1 LLHLVGAAVFAA
13 LGVGLLQRARE
24 NGLPVA
30 VIAIYV
36 AGVLFVLTVSG
47 IFHALPRETDV
58 RYLFKILDHA
68 GIFFL
73 IAATF
78 TPVHL
83 LQLQGFMRWGMLALV
98 WLAAVTAI
106 VVKSIWF
113 DAMPEWLGLT
123 LYLGL
128 GWAGLISAVALYRI
142 FGLAPL
148 APLLGGAVAY
158 TLGAALEF
166 AEVPTIASGIFASH
180 EIFHVLVLVGVALHW
195 EYIRRVVV
203 ASHWR
208 VDPSYAGSRT
218 NLGRPKGSGAL
229 SE

>member
-1 LLHLVGAAVFAA
+1 MLHLIGAVVFAV

-30 VIAIYV
+30 AIAVYV

-47 IFHALPRETDV
+47 IFHGLPRDTQT
-58 RYLFKILDHA
+58 RYLFKVLDHA

-98 WLAAVTAI
+98 WLAAVAAI

-113 DAMPEWLGLT
+113 DAIPEWLGLT

-148 APLLGGAVAY
+148 APLLGGAAAY

-180 EIFHVLVLVGVALHW
+180 EIFHVLVLIGVALHW

-203 ASHWR
+203 ASQRPVHL
-208 VDPSYAGSRT
+208 SYAGSRT